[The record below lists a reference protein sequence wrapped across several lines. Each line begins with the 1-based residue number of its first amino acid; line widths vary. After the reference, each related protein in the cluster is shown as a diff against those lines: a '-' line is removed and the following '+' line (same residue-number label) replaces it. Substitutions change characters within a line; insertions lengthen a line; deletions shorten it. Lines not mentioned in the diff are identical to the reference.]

1 MKFSFIITAAVHP
14 TNHLEKN
21 QMSPPGYPS
30 FSWASYYP
38 KEQIRK
44 GTGQS

>member
-30 FSWASYYP
+30 FSWGLLLP
-38 KEQIRK
+38 
-44 GTGQS
+44 